1 MSMPDGSHLPSAY
14 HLKKGTVLE
23 QESLFLMCCCLT
35 CLRGQRSGDES
46 ASRPAPMSGRTTCDR
61 HAIVEPC
68 CHAAS
73 WSHCIATLN
82 SPNSTP
88 AAHNRRAH
96 NMCVWG
102 GVGVCWVCALD
113 SPEVCLRSSR
123 RLQHVPRLL
132 QPAQP
137 RCVVRT
143 HIDSERPKTQ
153 KCTEAAV
160 ASCSRRLTTSK
171 CVGGGGRLVAIL
183 QQHLVLSLEVGGR
196 PHACPGRAVR
206 PFRSRRPQ
214 QHAGG
219 RRGQYALPQPERATE
234 YSLRARALQAEY
246 SLRCRRPIA
255 RQD

>member
-1 MSMPDGSHLPSAY
+1 
-14 HLKKGTVLE
+14 
-23 QESLFLMCCCLT
+23 MCCCLT

-123 RLQHVPRLL
+123 GLQHVPRLL

-153 KCTEAAV
+153 KCTE
-160 ASCSRRLTTSK
+160 
-171 CVGGGGRLVAIL
+171 GGGGELFPEA
-183 QQHLVLSLEVGGR
+183 HYFEVR
-196 PHACPGRAVR
+196 RR
-206 PFRSRRPQ
+206 RRPARS
-214 QHAGG
+214 HPAAASGAVAGSW
-219 RRGQYALPQPERATE
+219 RPAACLPWPCCTSLPESQTAAACGWT
-234 YSLRARALQAEY
+234 SGPVCSAAAREGY
-246 SLRCRRPIA
+246 
-255 RQD
+255 